1 MLEIKNVTVQF
12 KEKVVLDNLSLK
24 LPDVGLVTLS
34 GKSGVGKSTFLNLI
48 AGLIKNYEGKVIF
61 EANFKKERDLFY
73 NQVETNL
80 FSFLTVKENF
90 KIFLDD
96 KEFKEA
102 LEYINKYELNYLI
115 NRKVELISS
124 GEKNRINLIIALVKK
139 AKIILLDEPL
149 ANVDIETKPLLL
161 KEIEKLSEKALVIVC
176 HHLEESD
183 ELKINIEE
191 KEKQTNTIEKGKRK
205 LLLNSLVY
213 NLNKSRKVPLIYHLT
228 LYLILIIALVA
239 FLVFNTKKEEL
250 YKNGLLKNDVT
261 IIVQDPIKINTNN
274 TGYYQTLDYE
284 ISSETYND
292 ERVNF
297 SHDKLIITDKLCTK
311 GTKTKLE
318 DGTIYISDYLYQLT
332 SNNGYLALDGP
343 SIDLPYGLSSIM
355 LVSNYHIQEVNVKSS
370 FLDSRN
376 NKINFNEKKLKL
388 AIYETNFKEFLREEA
403 PDSRTVLWQAQH
415 YYFNVYMNKNTL
427 ENITTDSKEYPLYFN
442 DNALFKDNVDDNTFI
457 FKDPKSFLNYAS
469 LEYKD
474 IYEKYYNEKNINP
487 LMEALYDKE
496 FTFNFEYDDNIITKT
511 LVNKTSNFNYHNY
524 NSATRTLNIGIS
536 PNLYNELLNAYNF
549 VFDTIKYQGR
559 DVYFIDIDDPN
570 FLENMEQI
578 MNDNFLFLNQ
588 KHEINELL
596 TNFKKVQKPFKIIFY
611 ALISL
616 ALVSYICYFI
626 FYLIPDFKKLKYLKL
641 RGYTYRDIFV
651 LNYLPSILIEII
663 YLGLLFGLT
672 SLIIGPLKVLLKIV

>member
-1 MLEIKNVTVQF
+1 MLEIKNVTVKF

-261 IIVQDPIKINTNN
+261 IIVQDPIKIKTNN

-318 DGTIYISDYLYQLT
+318 DDTIYISDYLYQLT

-427 ENITTDSKEYPLYFN
+427 ENITTDSEEFPLYFD

-474 IYEKYYNEKNINP
+474 IYEKYYNEKNIKP
-487 LMEALYDKE
+487 LMEALKNKE

-559 DVYFIDIDDPN
+559 DIYFIDIDDPN
-570 FLENMEQI
+570 FFENMEQI

-641 RGYTYRDIFV
+641 RSYTYKDIFI

-663 YLGLLFGLT
+663 YICLLFSLA
-672 SLIIGPLKVLLKIV
+672 SLIVGPLKVLLKIV